1 MAKGENY
8 EQFVDKFKP
17 KLTTDDC
24 YTPLEVYDVVAT
36 WAVKEYGW
44 WDREI
49 VRPFWPG
56 GDYERFDYPENC
68 VVIDNPP
75 FSILAKITAFF
86 EKRKIKYFLFAPA
99 LTAFVRQAKSHI
111 GVGVNIIYQ
120 NGAVVPTSFI
130 SSDGPTLRSAPSLYS
145 QISRVVEKLKTTK
158 KLPKMQYPPEL
169 ITSSRL
175 SAYSQYGVDYA
186 EDKTIFIRR
195 LDSQK
200 GRGKSIF
207 GGGFLVPSGPAHKAE
222 EALARARARAKPE
235 FVWQLSSREKDL
247 LAHL

>member
-1 MAKGENY
+1 MAQGETY
-8 EQFVDKFKP
+8 EEFVDKFKP

-111 GVGVNIIYQ
+111 GVGANIIYQ
-120 NGAVVPTSFI
+120 NGAVVTTSFI

-158 KLPKMQYPPEL
+158 KLSKMLYPPEL

-186 EDKTIFIRR
+186 EDKAIFTRR

-207 GGGFLVPSGPAHKAE
+207 GGLPGPQWTCA
-222 EALARARARAKPE
+222 
-235 FVWQLSSREKDL
+235 
-247 LAHL
+247 